1 MTDFVE
7 VGKKD
12 EFSVQDDCEYFLLR
26 YPSGFDLASL
36 DCSDIIQ
43 DSNIDTPE
51 RMLCTVTT
59 QDHRTFY
66 LTHAPTMPSWSLF
79 DGSDGSLKTF
89 SGMLSVQLQ
98 PVGNASIACVA
109 SEETKVQQPKK
120 EKEKSKKRKSN
131 SK

>member
-1 MTDFVE
+1 
-7 VGKKD
+7 
-12 EFSVQDDCEYFLLR
+12 
-26 YPSGFDLASL
+26 
-36 DCSDIIQ
+36 
-43 DSNIDTPE
+43 
-51 RMLCTVTT
+51 MLCSVTT
-59 QDHRTFY
+59 QDHRTFH
-66 LTHAPTMPSWSLF
+66 LTHTTASPSWSLF